1 MTMTKNTRE
10 RDQQNQGDSSQ
21 DASLEENRGAKK
33 AVRDHENKYHDGD
46 DGPLHG
52 GDLEAE

>member
-1 MTMTKNTRE
+1 MTKNNRE
-10 RDQQNQGDSSQ
+10 LTQPNQDQSSQ
-21 DASLEENRGAKK
+21 DASSEENRGAKI

>member
-1 MTMTKNTRE
+1 MTKNNRE
-10 RDQQNQGDSSQ
+10 RDQQNQDQSSQ
-21 DASLEENRGAKK
+21 DASSEENRGAKI